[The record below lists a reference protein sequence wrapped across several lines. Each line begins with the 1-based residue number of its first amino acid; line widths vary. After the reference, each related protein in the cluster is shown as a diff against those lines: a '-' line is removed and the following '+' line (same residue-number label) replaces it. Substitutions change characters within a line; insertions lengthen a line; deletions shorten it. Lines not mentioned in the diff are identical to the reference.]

1 MPETPANPAPYATSA
16 LSGTPPPTSGK
27 AIGSLVCGLLFFF
40 FPASVVA
47 IILGHLSLS
56 EIKRSAGRLG
66 GQGLAIAGLVLG
78 YAGVAFIPLILII
91 AAIAI
96 PNLLHARMA
105 ANEASAVANVRTLG
119 IVETSYSG
127 NHTATGF
134 TCSLSDLAQDRLI
147 SSELASGSSRGYN
160 FELSNCRPATD
171 GGANIK
177 FQVVASP
184 QTADRSG
191 VRAFC
196 SDESGVIKV
205 DSSGS
210 AKDCLERGNPLSQ

>member
-1 MPETPANPAPYATSA
+1 
-16 LSGTPPPTSGK
+16 
-27 AIGSLVCGLLFFF
+27 
-40 FPASVVA
+40 VVA

-56 EIKRSAGRLG
+56 EIKNSAGRLG

-96 PNLLHARMA
+96 PNLRNAHMA
-105 ANEASAVANVRTLG
+105 ANEASALANIRTLV

-134 TCSLSDLAQDRLI
+134 TCSLSHLVQDQLI
-147 SSELASGSSRGYN
+147 STQLASGNHMGYN
-160 FELSNCRPATD
+160 FELSNCTPTTD
-171 GGANIK
+171 GGPNIK
-177 FQVVASP
+177 FQVVAYP
-184 QTADRSG
+184 QIADRTG
-191 VRAFC
+191 KRAFC
-196 SDESGVIKV
+196 SDESGVVKV

-210 AKDCLERGNPLSQ
+210 AQACLENGKPLSE